1 MENRIRR
8 NLAAGVISPLLLL
21 PAWLVAA
28 EPSLHTSKP
37 LTASCGGW
45 RRTAVPEAG
54 REER

>member
-21 PAWLVAA
+21 STSLVAA
-28 EPSLHTSKP
+28 EPSLHIEAADGI
-37 LTASCGGW
+37 LRCW